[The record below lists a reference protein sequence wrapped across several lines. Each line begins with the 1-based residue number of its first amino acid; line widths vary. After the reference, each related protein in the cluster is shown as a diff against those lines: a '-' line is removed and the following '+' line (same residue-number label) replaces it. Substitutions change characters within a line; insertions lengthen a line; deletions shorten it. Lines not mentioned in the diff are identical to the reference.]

1 MLESIQAPWGG
12 QAPGRMC
19 AMTIPLP
26 LPDTALFLASAM
38 DIIEWVAGLP
48 VEIYRGYSW
57 LIRQGAESVQSLF
70 EEYGYWVLFLGTM
83 AENTLLVGLIVP
95 GLLVVILAGLA
106 AHDGSI
112 SLPLAAVLGI
122 LGTVIGDTISYCLGR
137 FGWSRFGESKS
148 LRELN
153 AKVREPIL
161 RRGTLFVLIYHFAG
175 YTRVIGPTAA
185 GLLKMPY
192 RRWAPADYGG
202 ACIWILAYLGVGYGL
217 GLLGLTL
224 DSTDEYFKY
233 LEWGLLVLA
242 IVWISIILRAHGSA
256 LMDRVGQ
263 LAERDEPQDS
273 RTAATT
279 PERD

>member
-1 MLESIQAPWGG
+1 MQAPWGRS
-12 QAPGRMC
+12 APGRMRE
-19 AMTIPLP
+19 MTILA
-26 LPDTALFLASAM
+26 LLDITLFLASAM
-38 DIIEWVAGLP
+38 DILEWVAGLP

-70 EEYGYWVLFLGTM
+70 ERYGYWVLFLGTM

-122 LGTVIGDTISYCLGR
+122 LGTIIGDTISYCLGR
-137 FGWSRFGESKS
+137 FGWSRFGGSKTLS
-148 LRELN
+148 ELN
-153 AKVREPIL
+153 AKVRDPIL
-161 RRGTLFVLIYHFAG
+161 RRGTLFVLVYHFAG

-202 ACIWILAYLGVGYGL
+202 ACIWILTYLGAGYGL
-217 GLLGLTL
+217 GALGLTL

-242 IVWISIILRAHGSA
+242 MSWISIILRAHGSVFVE
-256 LMDRVGQ
+256 RVGQ
-263 LAERDEPQDS
+263 LAERDEETAA
-273 RTAATT
+273 RTSATT
-279 PERD
+279 PERE

>member
-1 MLESIQAPWGG
+1 MQAPWGRLT
-12 QAPGRMC
+12 PGRVRE
-19 AMTIPLP
+19 MTFLLPSLLDIP
-26 LPDTALFLASAM
+26 LFLASAM
-38 DIIEWVAGLP
+38 DILEWVAGLP

-70 EEYGYWVLFLGTM
+70 ERYGYWVLFLGTM

-112 SLPLAAVLGI
+112 SLPLAAALGI
-122 LGTVIGDTISYCLGR
+122 LGTIIGDTISYCLGR
-137 FGWSRFGESKS
+137 FGWSRFGRSKTLS
-148 LRELN
+148 ELN

-175 YTRVIGPTAA
+175 YTRIIGPTAA

-202 ACIWILAYLGVGYGL
+202 ACIWIVTYLGVGYGL
-217 GLLGLTL
+217 GALGLTL

-242 IVWISIILRAHGSA
+242 MIWISIILRAHGSVF
-256 LMDRVGQ
+256 MERVGQ
-263 LAERDEPQDS
+263 LAERDEERGARAS
-273 RTAATT
+273 ATT
-279 PERD
+279 PERE

>member
-1 MLESIQAPWGG
+1 MLESMQAPWGRST
-12 QAPGRMC
+12 PGRMRE
-19 AMTIPLP
+19 MTILP
-26 LPDTALFLASAM
+26 LLDIPLFLASVM
-38 DIIEWVAGLP
+38 DILEWVAGLP

-70 EEYGYWVLFLGTM
+70 ERYGYWVLFLGTL

-122 LGTVIGDTISYCLGR
+122 LGTIIGDTISYCLGR
-137 FGWSRFGESKS
+137 FGWSRFGRSKTLS
-148 LRELN
+148 ELN

-202 ACIWILAYLGVGYGL
+202 ACIWIVTYLGVGYGL
-217 GLLGLTL
+217 GALGLTL

-242 IVWISIILRAHGSA
+242 MIWISIILRAHGSVF
-256 LMDRVGQ
+256 MERVGQ
-263 LAERDEPQDS
+263 VVERDDERGARAS
-273 RTAATT
+273 ATT